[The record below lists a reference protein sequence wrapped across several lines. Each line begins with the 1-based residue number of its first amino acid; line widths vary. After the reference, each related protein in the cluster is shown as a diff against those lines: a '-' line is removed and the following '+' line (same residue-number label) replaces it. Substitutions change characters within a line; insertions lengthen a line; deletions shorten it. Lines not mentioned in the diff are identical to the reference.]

1 MQRKILAEN
10 EKDME
15 KGREG
20 GMPEGLL
27 DRLLLTPSRI
37 RQMAE
42 GLRQVV
48 ALDDPIGEVLSM
60 KNRPNGL
67 TIGKKRVPI
76 RCGRHDL

>member
-1 MQRKILAEN
+1 
-10 EKDME
+10 
-15 KGREG
+15 
-20 GMPEGLL
+20 MPEGLL

-67 TIGKKRVPI
+67 TIGKNVYRSVWSA
-76 RCGRHDL
+76 

>member
-1 MQRKILAEN
+1 
-10 EKDME
+10 
-15 KGREG
+15 
-20 GMPEGLL
+20 MPEGLL

-60 KNRPNGL
+60 KNR
-67 TIGKKRVPI
+67 RMV
-76 RCGRHDL
+76 